1 VEKATKRSRELPE
14 DRGRA
19 GLGNKDKP
27 SLLTVQLSPSTIAS
41 VDRQQ
46 GVTMSTVPTGTV
58 SFLFTDIE
66 GSTRLGL
73 GCLDAVQQRRK
84 IRRSLRVRLGE
95 DDVRKASHGLSPERC
110 RLGNRPCVSW
120 AASSAYP
127 ALIVRG
133 GRAIATTIGRRC
145 VPLEA

>member
-1 VEKATKRSRELPE
+1 MSHESARGGSTGTPTTRSRRLVDVLANTCKRLVNEPGQGGPVEKATKRSRELPE

-66 GSTRLGL
+66 GSTRLWQQHPEAMQQAL
-73 GCLDAVQQRRK
+73 ARHDALLAAGVQQ
-84 IRRSLRVRLGE
+84 
-95 DDVRKASHGLSPERC
+95 
-110 RLGNRPCVSW
+110 
-120 AASSAYP
+120 Y
-127 ALIVRG
+127 G
-133 GRAIATTIGRRC
+133 GR
-145 VPLEA
+145 VVK